1 MNLMPLFPTFLALLK
16 RDLLI
21 AFRNRSEALNPLMFF
36 VLVTLLFPLGIGPS
50 SNLLQTIAPGV
61 LWVSALLAALLS
73 LDNLFRADYEDGTLE
88 QLILSAQP
96 LSIMIIARVF
106 AHWVMSAI
114 PLLVLAPVLAISLN
128 LSTNA
133 MGTLIVTLL
142 IGTPVFS
149 FIGAIGAALTVGL
162 KRSGMLLALLVI
174 PLYIPVLIFG
184 AGAVDTASAGLPVLG
199 QIYILAALLVLSLTL
214 APIAIAAALK
224 VSVSQ

>member
-1 MNLMPLFPTFLALLK
+1 MSVSQAFIALLK

-50 SNLLQTIAPGV
+50 PNLLQTIAPGV
-61 LWVSALLAALLS
+61 LWVAALLSALLS
-73 LDNLFRADYEDGTLE
+73 LDSLFRSDYDDGTLE

-96 LSIMIIARVF
+96 LSIMVIARVI

-114 PLLVLAPVLAISLN
+114 PLLLLSPILAASLN
-128 LSTNA
+128 LPGSA
-133 MGTLIVTLL
+133 MGVLL
-142 IGTPVFS
+142 ITLMLGTPILS
-149 FIGAIGAALTVGL
+149 FIGAIGVALTVGL

-184 AGAVDTASAGLPVLG
+184 AGAVDTAAAGLPVTG

-214 APIAIAAALK
+214 APMAIAAALK
-224 VSVSQ
+224 MSVSQ